1 MANPM
6 LVHVTN
12 ISAYTPQE
20 TIELVS
26 RSGARRANSRPDKVF
41 LSAVSAGCLLGF
53 GAAASLVVT
62 TAPWLAENAPGVSRF
77 LGATIFPVGV
87 IMIALTGADLFTGG
101 NMFTSA
107 AFIQGRISI
116 WKMLYHWSFC
126 FFGNLAGALFVMAII
141 FGYGGVFDDDP
152 YRANVIAFVT
162 AIQIKPQWHQIFLRA
177 IGCNWL
183 VCLALYLGVQAKDL
197 ASKVIGMWFPI
208 FCFVILGL
216 DHVVAN
222 MFFIPLGIFLH
233 TPGLDVGLY
242 IWKGIIPVAI
252 GNMLGGALFVGGYY
266 WYMYLGFQEPVLVDG
281 IGYEPLASRPGPVMT
296 LKRWHGSSS
305 ASAGHDRDSPSTEV

>member
-1 MANPM
+1 M
-6 LVHVTN
+6 L
-12 ISAYTPQE
+12 ISSPAATCVWPSDMSS
-20 TIELVS
+20 TLVW
-26 RSGARRANSRPDKVF
+26 
-41 LSAVSAGCLLGF
+41 
-53 GAAASLVVT
+53 VVLI
-62 TAPWLAENAPGVSRF
+62 PL
-77 LGATIFPVGV
+77 PV
-87 IMIALTGADLFTGG
+87 I
-101 NMFTSA
+101 SA

-116 WKMLYHWSFC
+116 WKMLYHWTFC

-141 FGYGGVFDDDP
+141 FGCKSRSSPPIPGSQLTPADGGVFDDDP

-242 IWKGIIPVAI
+242 IWKGEFEFPYPPMVPS
-252 GNMLGGALFVGGYY
+252 LTPSRHHPGGHWKYAWGRSVRGRVLLVHVP
-266 WYMYLGFQEPVLVDG
+266 GF
-281 IGYEPLASRPGPVMT
+281 PGA
-296 LKRWHGSSS
+296 GSS
-305 ASAGHDRDSPSTEV
+305 GWH

>member
-1 MANPM
+1 
-6 LVHVTN
+6 
-12 ISAYTPQE
+12 
-20 TIELVS
+20 
-26 RSGARRANSRPDKVF
+26 
-41 LSAVSAGCLLGF
+41 
-53 GAAASLVVT
+53 
-62 TAPWLAENAPGVSRF
+62 
-77 LGATIFPVGV
+77 
-87 IMIALTGADLFTGG
+87 
-101 NMFTSA
+101 
-107 AFIQGRISI
+107 
-116 WKMLYHWSFC
+116 MLYHWTFC

-141 FGYGGVFDDDP
+141 FGCKSRSSPPNGSQLTPVDGGVFDEDP

-162 AIQIKPQWHQIFLRA
+162 QAQIKPRWHQIFLRA

-233 TPGLDVGLY
+233 TPGLDVKLY
-242 IWKGIIPVAI
+242 VWKGEFRFLSPWSHPLLTPFGGIIPVAI

-281 IGYEPLASRPGPVMT
+281 TGYQPLAPGPVMS

-305 ASAGHDRDSPSTEV
+305 TSPGHNRDSSTTEV